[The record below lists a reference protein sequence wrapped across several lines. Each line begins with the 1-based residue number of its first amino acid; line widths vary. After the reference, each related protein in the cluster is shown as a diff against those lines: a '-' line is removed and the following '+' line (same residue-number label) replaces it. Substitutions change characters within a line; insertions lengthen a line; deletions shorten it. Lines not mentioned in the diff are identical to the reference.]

1 MLPVSRLPDQ
11 LGEVLSSSFSGT
23 ELFGRG
29 SGLSSSDRSSF
40 GPSDRVTHPA
50 DLPSGRLSLSS
61 CSPLAAVSGAP
72 CQPQGPGSGLSFH
85 VPSSSDLFPAPLL
98 SSSGLSGPFDPVNS
112 ADQGLLFGVGVS
124 GISPCGETFRSPSAF
139 VHPDYRR
146 VQLRLERFSST
157 TSSLGSVVSAG
168 SLPSYQPAGTEG
180 CFLGTPGFPSPSK
193 GSSNPSQVGQFD
205 SGCLHQPSGGT
216 HSVPLC
222 LETLR
227 LLTWCRQEGIVLPAS
242 HIPGQQNLVAE
253 IPSLGMVT
261 APFGVSADSSGTPS
275 SGSGL
280 VRLVPRSSPSVL
292 LCESGRSRCLGSGCL
307 FHSLVGLPRVCIP
320 SVCSSSEG
328 SREGRVRSG
337 ISPSDRSLLA
347 QEALVSSAPVASCR
361 AAEVPCGF
369 SGPSTSA
376 HFSDSA
382 PQSRGSTSYTLAALR
397 SAGREAG
404 LSVRAAERAA
414 SHLRPSSRATYDS
427 RFGSFVEWC
436 STRQIDPYHA
446 PLRAVADFLIH
457 LFDDK
462 KALSTI
468 VSHRTAISTMH
479 SGFPDG
485 SSVSSS
491 VHLSRLLR
499 SFFLSRPPERTL
511 VPPWSLHA
519 VLRALAK
526 PPFEPLAQASFHHLT
541 VKTVFLIAVASGQ
554 RRSTL
559 HALTLEPGHIR
570 WESAGVRL
578 IPRAGFLAKNQTAS
592 SQKDLQIFLP
602 SLSAHSSVMQDK
614 LWCPVRALKWYVDR
628 SSSLRTSPDLFISTV
643 APHSRVSPKTISRW
657 IVKAISS
664 AGPSALVSA
673 TPRAHDTRG
682 LSTSWALFNGDSV
695 DQITQ
700 AAYWSNPNSFITCY
714 LRDVVCLEAA
724 FGLASLSVP
733 ASARSN
739 PEGSG
744 RSTSR

>member
-1 MLPVSRLPDQ
+1 M
-11 LGEVLSSSFSGT
+11 
-23 ELFGRG
+23 
-29 SGLSSSDRSSF
+29 
-40 GPSDRVTHPA
+40 
-50 DLPSGRLSLSS
+50 
-61 CSPLAAVSGAP
+61 
-72 CQPQGPGSGLSFH
+72 
-85 VPSSSDLFPAPLL
+85 
-98 SSSGLSGPFDPVNS
+98 
-112 ADQGLLFGVGVS
+112 
-124 GISPCGETFRSPSAF
+124 
-139 VHPDYRR
+139 
-146 VQLRLERFSST
+146 
-157 TSSLGSVVSAG
+157 
-168 SLPSYQPAGTEG
+168 
-180 CFLGTPGFPSPSK
+180 
-193 GSSNPSQVGQFD
+193 
-205 SGCLHQPSGGT
+205 
-216 HSVPLC
+216 
-222 LETLR
+222 
-227 LLTWCRQEGIVLPAS
+227 
-242 HIPGQQNLVAE
+242 
-253 IPSLGMVT
+253 
-261 APFGVSADSSGTPS
+261 
-275 SGSGL
+275 
-280 VRLVPRSSPSVL
+280 
-292 LCESGRSRCLGSGCL
+292 
-307 FHSLVGLPRVCIP
+307 
-320 SVCSSSEG
+320 
-328 SREGRVRSG
+328 
-337 ISPSDRSLLA
+337 
-347 QEALVSSAPVASCR
+347 
-361 AAEVPCGF
+361 
-369 SGPSTSA
+369 
-376 HFSDSA
+376 
-382 PQSRGSTSYTLAALR
+382 
-397 SAGREAG
+397 
-404 LSVRAAERAA
+404 
-414 SHLRPSSRATYDS
+414 
-427 RFGSFVEWC
+427 
-436 STRQIDPYHA
+436 
-446 PLRAVADFLIH
+446 ADFLIH

-468 VSHRTAISTMH
+468 ASHRTAINTMH

-491 VHLSRLLR
+491 VHLSRILR

-682 LSTSWALFNGDSV
+682 LSTSWALFNGASV

-724 FGLASLSVP
+724 FGLASLSAP